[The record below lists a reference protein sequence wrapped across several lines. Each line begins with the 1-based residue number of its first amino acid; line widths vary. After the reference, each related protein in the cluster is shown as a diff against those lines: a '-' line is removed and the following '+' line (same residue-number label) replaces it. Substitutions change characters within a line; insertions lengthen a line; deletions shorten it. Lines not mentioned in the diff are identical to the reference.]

1 MASNIGDL
9 FHATVLIIVNV
20 IVVWVGLKY
29 VLGENPRDIMKKA
42 LKKKKKEKHE
52 VYPVFIKVWSHFEAG
67 NLHVPRLDLEHLK
80 CRKLTNDFVLQ
91 YEGDFIN
98 LSRKKFQESYKYSL
112 ELSDYRVLKDSMTSS
127 IESEIFEVTVMLL
140 TKSYQSTMDWLKN
153 KELISAEVSAL
164 LYDFQDALLRVNSII
179 EDSKD
184 NGIELELDTRK
195 RIEDLMSPLL
205 DGLNRIRLEEE
216 NSTKQLII
224 AFNKKV
230 NEGYQNNLEKELILA
245 GLKKYGK

>member
-1 MASNIGDL
+1 MASNIGFL

-20 IVVWVGLKY
+20 MIVWLGLKY
-29 VLGENPRDIMKKA
+29 VLGGNPRDIIQKA
-42 LKKKKKEKHE
+42 LKKRKKAKHE
-52 VYPVFIKVWSHFEAG
+52 AYPVLIKVWSHFEAG

-80 CRKLTNDFVLQ
+80 CRKLTHDFVLQ
-91 YEGDFIN
+91 YQNDFIN
-98 LSRKKFQESYKYSL
+98 INRKKFQESYKYSL

-127 IESEIFEVTVMLL
+127 IESGIFELTAMLL
-140 TKSYQSTMDWLKN
+140 TKSYQSTIDWLKN

-184 NGIELELDTRK
+184 QGIELELDTRK
-195 RIEDLMSPLL
+195 KIEDLMSPLL
-205 DGLNRIRLEEE
+205 DDLNRIRLEEE

-224 AFNKKV
+224 ALNKKV
-230 NEGYQNNLEKELILA
+230 NEGYQNNLEKELVLA